1 MTTRE
6 KRSEI
11 LKTRVTPSLRTDI
24 EQDLAEQGQVV
35 TLSDW
40 LFEAAEMRL
49 QMKAIHISKQKLGG
63 RVGRQ

>member
-11 LKTRVTPSLRTDI
+11 LKTRVTPTLRSGI

-49 QMKAIHISKQKLGG
+49 AMKSIHVSKQRLGR
-63 RVGRQ
+63 RVGQN